1 MGTSSTSSLAP
12 HTEFDQIYLKRR
24 GSISGRLFMNR
35 WTIMDFCA
43 QLGQVPKKPFTGKF
57 VLRLSPDLHRRVYIA
72 ARAAG
77 KSLNAW
83 VADHLDETTA
93 HAH

>member
-1 MGTSSTSSLAP
+1 MSLVSPGQAP
-12 HTEFDQIYLKRR
+12 E
-24 GSISGRLFMNR
+24 
-35 WTIMDFCA
+35 
-43 QLGQVPKKPFTGKF
+43 KPFTGKF
-57 VLRLSPDLHRRVYIA
+57 VLRLSPDLHRKVYIA

-83 VADHLDETTA
+83 VAERLDETTA